1 MNEQQL
7 ASIERK
13 NTWLYEL
20 VEVEFPTPE
29 SLKGRDVYFK
39 TLEKATY
46 QVVNKDTLLESDS
59 EFNPDDIFLVDFHRL
74 TIMFSILQSQRW
86 EQQYD
91 KDMIIEYLT
100 QIILTPDFELY
111 IGFKSGVS
119 IGAAIVSH
127 LEGNTLISDVAVS
140 ESKYKSSFVADLAKR
155 LSTEQKLLDSVVIE
169 N

>member
-13 NTWLYEL
+13 NTWLYDL

-29 SLKGRDVYFK
+29 SLKGRDVYFEALK
-39 TLEKATY
+39 KATY
-46 QVVNKDTLLESDS
+46 RVVNKDTLLKNGAEYL
-59 EFNPDDIFLVDFHRL
+59 PDDIFLVDFHRL

-111 IGFKSGVS
+111 IGFKDGIP
-119 IGAAIVSH
+119 IGAAIISH
-127 LEGNTLISDVAVS
+127 LEGNTLISDIAVS
-140 ESKYKSSFVADLAKR
+140 ESTYKRSFVVALAKR
-155 LSTEQKLLDSVVIE
+155 LSTKHKLLDSVIIE

>member
-1 MNEQQL
+1 M
-7 ASIERK
+7 
-13 NTWLYEL
+13 
-20 VEVEFPTPE
+20 
-29 SLKGRDVYFK
+29 KGRDVYFK

-111 IGFKSGVS
+111 VGFKSGVS